1 MARKPGRP
9 RVKKTLKRS
18 IKMSFYV
25 TPDEALALARAKRA
39 VDPDDRLPVSV
50 ALRDFALDRAKQI
63 LERS

>member
-9 RVKKTLKRS
+9 RVEKTLKRS
-18 IKMSFYV
+18 IKMTFYV
-25 TPDEALALARAKRA
+25 TPDEALTLARAKRA
-39 VDPDDRLPVSV
+39 VDPDDRRPVGV